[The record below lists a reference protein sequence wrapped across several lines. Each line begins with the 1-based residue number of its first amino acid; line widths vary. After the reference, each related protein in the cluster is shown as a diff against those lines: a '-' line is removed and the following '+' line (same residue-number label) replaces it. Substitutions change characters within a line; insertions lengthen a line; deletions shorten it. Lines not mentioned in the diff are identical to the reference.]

1 MKKSQRKFQRK
12 SKVSKS
18 KVRTSKVRKSNQDRK
33 YYGATGQIGMAFGKP
48 IRI

>member
-12 SKVSKS
+12 SKVRKS
-18 KVRTSKVRKSNQDRK
+18 KVRKSKVRKSNQDRK